1 MYRIVSGFI
10 YLVHLQEI
18 YKIPKMQVL
27 EERKKTERELDTN
40 HEQIAKLEERKKKGK
55 SH

>member
-1 MYRIVSGFI
+1 
-10 YLVHLQEI
+10 
-18 YKIPKMQVL
+18 MQVL

-40 HEQIAKLEERKKKGK
+40 YEQIAKLEERKKKGK